1 MFKLLELLHH
11 FNKVHQTAFLRKYI
25 LVFENRQI
33 KHQFYGHYVRSN
45 LPLQFLKT
53 LKFYGDVFLKN
64 KTCLN
69 HEFFIITKYRQ
80 TSFRSKNFNYERPLL
95 HAVEITISFYWFSN
109 RSPLL
114 KVDGNSTK
122 VTTSN
127 TNFNNKYQLLKVTIR
142 M

>member
-1 MFKLLELLHH
+1 MLELLHH
-11 FNKVHQTAFLRKYI
+11 FNKVNQTTFLRKYI

-33 KHQFYGHYVRSN
+33 KHQFYGHSVRSN
-45 LPLQFLKT
+45 LPLQFLKIYV
-53 LKFYGDVFLKN
+53 LWRCFFEKQNMFKPWI
-64 KTCLN
+64 
-69 HEFFIITKYRQ
+69 FIITKYRQ
-80 TSFRSKNFNYERPLL
+80 TSFRSNNFNYERPLL

-122 VTTSN
+122 VTISN